1 MIPGFTGCS
10 GWKFRVRVGLL
21 LISLMCADAAAAQ
34 RQQPR
39 TLLAIFAHPDDETW
53 VGPVLA
59 RYARSGDKVYL
70 AIATKGEKGV
80 SAHAGIPA
88 GEPLAA
94 ARHAEAV
101 CACRQLGIEPPIF
114 FDFNNRELDTGST
127 AREVQQKLHTLAER
141 IRELIKRLGPEVIV
155 TWGPEG
161 GYGHPDHRLVSDA
174 VTEVVQSESPG
185 RSLYYVGTTPDQ
197 AKLLNVWPSERP
209 GGWLDGWPGV
219 DAAYLPVT
227 ISYTDKD
234 RDAYHRALECHKSQF
249 TPEGFTKLEQALDQ
263 GWSGRVSFRPWFGN
277 RKSQDLFK

>member
-1 MIPGFTGCS
+1 MIFGFAGCS
-10 GWKFRVRVGLL
+10 AWRFRVSVGVL
-21 LISLMCADAAAAQ
+21 LISVLFAEAAVAQ
-34 RQQPR
+34 RQEPR
-39 TLLAIFAHPDDETW
+39 TLLAVFAHPDDETW

-59 RYARSGDKVYL
+59 RYARSGVKVYL

-114 FDFNNRELDTGST
+114 FNFNNRELDTGST
-127 AREVQQKLHTLAER
+127 AREAQQNLHALAER
-141 IRELIKRLGPEVIV
+141 TRELIKRLEPQVII

-174 VTEVVQSESPG
+174 VTEVVQSESPR
-185 RSLYYVGTTPDQ
+185 RSLYYVGTTTHQ
-197 AKLLNVWPSERP
+197 ATLLNVWPTERP
-209 GGWLDGWPGV
+209 GGWLDGWPGI
-219 DAAYLPVT
+219 DPAYLTVT
-227 ISYTDKD
+227 IAYAEQD

-249 TPEGFTKLEQALDQ
+249 TPEGFTRLEQALDQ
-263 GWSGRVSFRPWFGN
+263 GWNGKVSFRPWFGN

>member
-1 MIPGFTGCS
+1 MILDLAR
-10 GWKFRVRVGLL
+10 FRLRAGVV
-21 LISLMCADAAAAQ
+21 LICVLCAGTAAAQ
-34 RQQPR
+34 RQGQR

-59 RYARSGDKVYL
+59 RYARNGAKVYL

-127 AREVQQKLHTLAER
+127 AREVQQKLHALDER
-141 IRELIKRLGPEVIV
+141 IREVVKRLDPEVIV

-174 VTEVVQSESPG
+174 VTEVVQSESSK
-185 RSLYYVGTTPDQ
+185 RKLYYVGTTPQQ
-197 AKLLNVWPSERP
+197 ATLLNVWPADKP
-209 GGWLDGWPGV
+209 GGWLGGWPAV
-219 DAAYLPVT
+219 DPVYLTVTVAYD
-227 ISYTDKD
+227 SQD
-234 RDAYHRALECHKSQF
+234 RDAYHRALECHKSQV
-249 TPEGFTKLEQALDQ
+249 TAEGFAKLEQALDQ
-263 GWSGRVSFRPWFGN
+263 GWNGKVSFRRWFGD

>member
-1 MIPGFTGCS
+1 MTFGFAESST
-10 GWKFRVRVGLL
+10 WKRRVRVGFLL
-21 LISLMCADAAAAQ
+21 TCVMCAGTATAQ
-34 RQQPR
+34 STKGR

-53 VGPVLA
+53 AGPVLS
-59 RYARSGDKVYL
+59 RYARSGVKVYL

-127 AREVQQKLHTLAER
+127 AREAQQKLHALAER
-141 IRELIKRLGPEVIV
+141 VRELITRLDPQVVV

-185 RSLYYVGTTPDQ
+185 RRLYYVGTTPNQ

-219 DAAYLPVT
+219 DPTYLTVT
-227 ISYTDKD
+227 IAYSNED
-234 RDAYHRALECHKSQF
+234 RNAYHRALECHKSQF
-249 TPEGFTKLEQALDQ
+249 TPEGFTTLEHALDE
-263 GWSGRVSFRPWFGN
+263 GWNGKVSFRPWFGD
-277 RKSQDLFK
+277 RKSQDLFR